1 MKYVGR
7 KLVTMLIT
15 LLCISF
21 LVYLAFD
28 IIPSDAA
35 LAMLGT
41 DVEPERLEVLRE
53 QMGLNKPFLERYAL
67 WLSGFVKGDFGTSY
81 KYNMPVRD
89 MILSKLPITITM
101 ALISF
106 AIMVVVSLPIGIY
119 TAKHSGKWVDRV
131 LMVVIQIMMSVPHF
145 FMGILITYVFGLVFK
160 LFTPGGFIS
169 YETDFG
175 GFMKY
180 LIFPC
185 IAIALPKIAMSVKL
199 LRSSCI
205 EEAKKDYTRTAYS
218 KGNNTNKVLYKH
230 VLRNAMIPII
240 TLWGMT
246 LADMLVGSIVI
257 EQVFNIPGIGRIL
270 LTSISYRDYPVVETI
285 IVLIAFVV
293 IAANFCVDIIYQ
305 IVDPRISID
314 EKGRDSL

>member
-28 IIPSDAA
+28 IIPGDAA

-257 EQVFNIPGIGRIL
+257 EQVFNIPGIGRML

>member
-1 MKYVGR
+1 MKYVGK

-28 IIPSDAA
+28 IIPGDAA

>member
-1 MKYVGR
+1 
-7 KLVTMLIT
+7 MLIT

-28 IIPSDAA
+28 IIPGDAA